1 MWVDPGTECVEASCS
16 PARLRHPSAARD
28 LIRYGSTELPRCT
41 QQTPPAPHAAG
52 LASWFSL
59 VPIPGTMQLQMLL
72 LAGGAFAAATAI
84 ERGARAAFPASL
96 PPEKGGLVG
105 RSGSRA
111 GLRAKED

>member
-1 MWVDPGTECVEASCS
+1 MRRSLLPCCS
-16 PARLRHPSAARD
+16 PSQPFRRARISFATVPLKFQGALNKHPLAA
-28 LIRYGSTELPRCT
+28 
-41 QQTPPAPHAAG
+41 HAAG

-96 PPEKGGLVG
+96 PPEKGGLVA

-111 GLRAKED
+111 ALQAKED